1 MSRIGKLPIKIP
13 SGVTITVDNSGEVT
27 VVGPKGTLKQFGQP
41 FVTVKVEGDEVI
53 VTRENDEQVARAGHG
68 LMRALVSNMVT
79 GVTKGF
85 EKKLELN
92 GVGYRVSGGG
102 QSLDMA
108 LGFSHPVKFTA
119 PQGIQLTVEKNLI
132 TVAGID
138 KQQVGQVAAE
148 IRALKKP
155 EPYKGKGI
163 KYVDE
168 VIVRKAGKTGAK

>member
-13 SGVTITVDNSGEVT
+13 SGVTITVDDKHEVT

-41 FVTVKVEGDEVI
+41 LVKVTVNDGEVV
-53 VTRENDEQVARAGHG
+53 VTRENDEQIARAGHG

-92 GVGYRVSGGG
+92 GVGFRVSGGG
-102 QSLDMA
+102 KSLDFA
-108 LGFSHPVKFTA
+108 LGFSHPVKYQA
-119 PQGIQLTVEKNLI
+119 PEGIDLKVEKNII
-132 TVAGID
+132 TVSGIN
-138 KQQVGQVAAE
+138 KQQVGQAAAE

-168 VIVRKAGKTGAK
+168 QIIRKAGKTGAK

>member
-1 MSRIGKLPIKIP
+1 MSRIGKLPIQVP
-13 SGVTITVDNSGEVT
+13 SGVTITVDDARNVT
-27 VVGPKGTLKQFGQP
+27 VVGPKGTLSQFGQP
-41 FVTVKVEGDEVI
+41 DVTVTVAEGTVT
-53 VTRENDEQVARAGHG
+53 VTRANDEQLARAGHG
-68 LMRALVSNMVT
+68 LMRALVQNMVT

-102 QSLDMA
+102 RALDFA
-108 LGFSHPVKFTA
+108 LGFSHPVKYQA
-119 PQGIQLTVEKNLI
+119 PEGIDLKVEKNLI
-132 TVAGID
+132 TVSGID
-138 KQQVGQVAAE
+138 KQKVGQVAAE

-168 VIVRKAGKTGAK
+168 VILRKAGKTGGK